1 MRATSERPAIGRL
14 HVLTDFTFQQ
24 HHSHAELARL
34 AILGG
39 AEVIQF
45 RQKTGSIRDV
55 LASAHATAAVC
66 HQHGVPLLIDDRVDI
81 ALAVGAAG
89 VHLGQ
94 TDMPLVEARRILG
107 PDALIGITAPS
118 IPLAKDALRDGADYI
133 GFGPVY
139 PTRSKANPSAVKG
152 LEGVLE
158 IANAVDIPVIG
169 IAGITATRCADVLR
183 AGAHGVAIMTAIT
196 CAADPQH
203 ATAQFAR
210 AIEGVGRLA

>member
-1 MRATSERPAIGRL
+1 MRATSGRPPIGRL
-14 HVLTDFTFQQ
+14 HVLTDFAFQQ
-24 HHSHAELARL
+24 RFTHAELARM
-34 AILGG
+34 AIQGG
-39 AEVIQF
+39 ADVIQF
-45 RQKTGSIRDV
+45 RQKSGSIRDI
-55 LASAHATAAVC
+55 LANARSTSEVC
-66 HQHGVPLLIDDRVDI
+66 RKLGVPLLINDRVDV

-94 TDMPLVEARRILG
+94 TDLPLRDARRVLG
-107 PDALIGITAPS
+107 DEALIGITAPGIS
-118 IPLAKDALRDGADYI
+118 QARAALADGADYI

-139 PTRSKANPSAVKG
+139 PTRSKANPTSVKG

-158 IANAVDIPVIG
+158 ISNAVDIPVIG

-196 CAADPQH
+196 CADNPQH
-203 ATAQFAR
+203 AASQFAQ